1 MIQKNYQKKMIW
13 NGEWEIAPGVIRFF
27 VCFMFGGIYRV
38 HKKKSDSE
46 LKRVERQHSGKD
58 TNPIIITTENLNILG
73 NERKQ

>member
-1 MIQKNYQKKMIW
+1 
-13 NGEWEIAPGVIRFF
+13 
-27 VCFMFGGIYRV
+27 MFGGIYRV

-58 TNPIIITTENLNILG
+58 TNPIIITTENWNILG